1 MHGKVA
7 LVTGGNSGIG
17 RGIAHR
23 FAREGAMVIIAGR
36 DAAKGEKV
44 LAELRELG
52 AEAAFFTIDLA
63 DEAAVQA
70 LIGDIDARFGRLDV
84 VVNNAGLGSR
94 RGGVGD
100 NDDPGERW
108 RKMRG
113 PNLDSGYFVSAHA
126 LPLMQRSGGG
136 AIVNISSTASLH
148 GNWGLYCIAKAAV
161 EGMTRAFAAEGA
173 PIGIRVNCV
182 SPGWI
187 ATDMELD
194 LSASGNEDGEWDMP
208 PSLLDRIGT
217 PNEIAAAVHFLA
229 SGEASFITGQTLIVD
244 GGMSVIDYPS
254 RPMLNQVG
262 NRLMSRPRAGS
273 RGE

>member
-1 MHGKVA
+1 MRNKVA

-23 FAREGAMVIIAGR
+23 FAREGAAVVIAGR
-36 DAAKGEKV
+36 DPAKGATV
-44 LAELRELG
+44 LAELKALG
-52 AEAAFFTIDLA
+52 VEAAFLAVDLA
-63 DEAAVQA
+63 DEAAVKM
-70 LIGDIDARFGRLDV
+70 LIGETEARFGRLDV

-94 RGGVGD
+94 RGGVEDADG
-100 NDDPGERW
+100 PGERW

-126 LPLMQRSGGG
+126 LPAMERSGGG
-136 AIVNISSTASLH
+136 AIVNISSTATLH

-161 EGMTRAFAAEGA
+161 EGMTRAFAAEAA
-173 PIGIRVNCV
+173 PMGIRVNCI

-194 LSASGNEDGEWDMP
+194 LSASGNEDGEWDLP
-208 PSLLDRIGT
+208 PSLLGRIGT
-217 PNEIAAAVHFLA
+217 PNEIAAAVYFLA

-254 RPMLNQVG
+254 RTMLDQVG
-262 NRLMSRPRAGS
+262 HRLQSRPRDN
-273 RGE
+273 

>member
-1 MHGKVA
+1 MEGKVA

-23 FAREGAMVIIAGR
+23 FAREGATIIIAGR

-52 AEAAFFTIDLA
+52 AEAAFFAIDLA

-100 NDDPGERW
+100 NDGPGERW

-136 AIVNISSTASLH
+136 AIVNISSTATLH

-173 PIGIRVNCV
+173 PMGIRVNCI

-187 ATDMELD
+187 ATDMD
-194 LSASGNEDGEWDMP
+194 KDAPASGSGDGSWEMP
-208 PSLLDRIGT
+208 PSLLGRVGT
-217 PNEIAAAVHFLA
+217 PDEIAAAVFFLA
-229 SGEASFITGQTLIVD
+229 SAEASFVTGQTLIVD
-244 GGMSVIDYPS
+244 GGMAVIDYPS
-254 RPMLNQVG
+254 RSMLDQVG
-262 NRLMSRPRAGS
+262 HRLMSRPRAGS
-273 RGE
+273 RDE

>member
-1 MHGKVA
+1 MQDKVA

-23 FAREGAMVIIAGR
+23 LAREGAAVVIAGR
-36 DAAKGEKV
+36 DPAKGATV
-44 LAELRELG
+44 LAELEALG
-52 AEAAFFTIDLA
+52 ADAAFHAVDLA

-70 LIGDIDARFGRLDV
+70 LIGDIDTRFGRLDV

-94 RGGVGD
+94 RGGVEDTDG
-100 NDDPGERW
+100 PGERW

-126 LPLMQRSGGG
+126 LPLMERSGGG
-136 AIVNISSTASLH
+136 AMVNISSTATLH

-161 EGMTRAFAAEGA
+161 EGMTRAFAAEAA
-173 PIGIRVNCV
+173 PMGIRVNCI

-187 ATDMELD
+187 ATHMDED
-194 LSASGNEDGEWDMP
+194 SPASGSDDGEWEMP
-208 PSLLDRIGT
+208 PSLLDRMGT
-217 PNEIAAAVHFLA
+217 PDEIAAAVFFLA

-244 GGMSVIDYPS
+244 GGMSAIDYPS
-254 RPMLNQVG
+254 LSMLGQVG
-262 NRLMSRPRAGS
+262 HRLRSRPK
-273 RGE
+273 

>member
-23 FAREGAMVIIAGR
+23 FAREGATVIIAGR
-36 DAAKGEKV
+36 DAAKGGKV
-44 LAELRELG
+44 MAELRELG
-52 AEAAFFTIDLA
+52 TEAAFFAIDLA

-70 LIGDIDARFGRLDV
+70 LIGDIDSRFGRLDV
-84 VVNNAGLGSR
+84 AVNNAGLGSR
-94 RGGVGD
+94 RGGVEEGD
-100 NDDPGERW
+100 GPGERW

-136 AIVNISSTASLH
+136 AIVNISSTATLH

-173 PIGIRVNCV
+173 PMGIRVNCV

-208 PSLLDRIGT
+208 PSLLDRMGT
-217 PNEIAAAVHFLA
+217 PNEIAAAVYFLA

-262 NRLMSRPRAGS
+262 HRLMSRPRAGS

>member
-1 MHGKVA
+1 MQNKVA

-23 FAREGAMVIIAGR
+23 FAREGATVAVAGR
-36 DAAKGEKV
+36 DPAKGAAV
-44 LAELRELG
+44 LAELQALG
-52 AEAAFFTIDLA
+52 AEAAFHAIDLA

-70 LIGDIDARFGRLDV
+70 LIGDIDTRFGRLDV

-94 RGGVGD
+94 RGGVEDTVG
-100 NDDPGERW
+100 PGERW

-113 PNLDSGYFVSAHA
+113 PNLDSGYFVTAHA

-136 AIVNISSTASLH
+136 AIVNISSTATLH

-161 EGMTRAFAAEGA
+161 EGMTRAFAAEAA
-173 PIGIRVNCV
+173 PMGIRVNCV

-187 ATDMELD
+187 ATDMD
-194 LSASGNEDGEWDMP
+194 KDAPASGSGDGSWEMP
-208 PSLLDRIGT
+208 PSLLDRMGT
-217 PNEIAAAVHFLA
+217 PGEIAAAVYFLA

-254 RPMLNQVG
+254 RPMLDQVG
-262 NRLMSRPRAGS
+262 HRLQSRPRVS
-273 RGE
+273 